1 MSRQPVTQQPVTGAA
16 AEPQAVPALA
26 CRGVVKR
33 FGALAAVNGVDLVV
47 PQGQT
52 LGIGGPNGAGKT
64 TFFDLI
70 SGLTPVSEGQIDFMG
85 EPIVGQSPHRLCHRG
100 LARTFQLNSGFDN
113 LTVYENVLAAQAFGR
128 RSAGGWILTRKADRE
143 AARALLAD
151 IGLEEIAQDRV
162 AGIPV
167 LARKKLMV
175 ATALVNEPDILLL
188 DEPVGGLTPP
198 EIEEFIALMLDLKT
212 GGMTLVFIEHV
223 MHFLMSV
230 ADRAVIMHQG
240 AIIYDGAPGGLRSD
254 RLVAEVYL
262 GTGALEGAT

>member
-1 MSRQPVTQQPVTGAA
+1 MSDPEG
-16 AEPQAVPALA
+16 QASAGSALE

-33 FGALAAVNGVDLVV
+33 YGALAAVDGVDLTVTR
-47 PQGQT
+47 GET

-70 SGLTPVSEGQIDFMG
+70 SGLTPVSEGDIRFLGQ
-85 EPIVGQSPHRLCHRG
+85 PVVGIAPHKLCHRG

-128 RSAGGWILTRKADRE
+128 RSAGGWVLTRRADKE
-143 AARALLAD
+143 AARAILSD
-151 IGLEEIAQDRV
+151 IGLEEIAGDKV
-162 AGIPV
+162 AGIPI

-175 ATALVNEPDILLL
+175 ATALVNEPEMLLL

-212 GGMTLVFIEHV
+212 RGMTLVFIEHV
-223 MHFLMSV
+223 MHFLMAV

-240 AIIYDGAPGGLRSD
+240 QVIYDGTPAGLSRD
-254 RLVAEVYL
+254 QTVTEVYL
-262 GTGALEGAT
+262 GTSTLEPVS